1 MQTHTSSYPTLA
13 RIAQDICAIPASSVL
28 CEHLFLAGA
37 EIATDRRSRLGSVRF
52 EELQVLKHA
61 WRDSIVSQATMN
73 SQEVLE
79 VFLQEY
85 RELYELEDER
95 RDDANDGDIEVVEHK

>member
-1 MQTHTSSYPTLA
+1 M
-13 RIAQDICAIPASSVL
+13 
-28 CEHLFLAGA
+28 
-37 EIATDRRSRLGSVRF
+37 
-52 EELQVLKHA
+52 LKHA

-85 RELYELEDER
+85 RELYELEEER
-95 RDDANDGDIEVVEHK
+95 RDDANDGDIEVIEHK